1 LEHNFYFCGNNLKGL
16 DKGENCRSGIYGLFM
31 KKRSKRQLKG
41 QEVADLGQCFSVENA
56 VALLEKMP
64 KARFDETVELSIH
77 LNVDPKQ
84 SDQMVRGVVSLP
96 NGSGKRVRV
105 LVFTEKPEEAIAAG
119 ADFAGLEDLIE
130 KVQAG
135 WLDFDVAISTT
146 SAMKQVRNVARVL
159 GPRGLMPNPKSG
171 TVSDDVA
178 GAVREVK
185 AGRVEFKMDKTAN
198 MAVVVGKRS
207 FTVDKLVEN
216 IKTAVDA
223 ILKAKPA
230 SISGNFIKNVTLT
243 ATMAPGIR
251 LEQGFYNAVSG
262 GAL

>member
-1 LEHNFYFCGNNLKGL
+1 
-16 DKGENCRSGIYGLFM
+16 M

-41 QEVADLGQCFSVENA
+41 QEVADLSQRFSIENA

-96 NGSGKRVRV
+96 NGSGKHVRV
-105 LVFTEKPEEAIAAG
+105 LVFTERPEEAMAAG

-130 KVQAG
+130 KIQAG
-135 WLDFDVAISTT
+135 WLDFDVAIATT
-146 SAMKQVRNVARVL
+146 SAMKQVRNVARIL
-159 GPRGLMPNPKSG
+159 GPRGIMPNPKSG
-171 TVSDDVA
+171 TVSDDIVE
-178 GAVREVK
+178 AVREVK

-207 FTVDKLVEN
+207 FTADKLVEN
-216 IKTAVDA
+216 IKTAIDA

-230 SISGNFIKNVTLT
+230 SISGNFIKNVTLA
-243 ATMAPGIR
+243 ATMTLGIR
-251 LEQGFYNAVSG
+251 LEHGIYGTASEG
-262 GAL
+262 SL

>member
-1 LEHNFYFCGNNLKGL
+1 
-16 DKGENCRSGIYGLFM
+16 M

-41 QEVADLGQCFSVENA
+41 HEVADLSQYFSVENA
-56 VALLEKMP
+56 VALLERMP
-64 KARFDETVELSIH
+64 KARFDETVELALH
-77 LNVDPKQ
+77 LGVDPKQ
-84 SDQMVRGVVSLP
+84 SDQMVRGIVSLP

-105 LVFTEKPEEAIAAG
+105 LVFTEKPEEAMAAG

-130 KVQAG
+130 KIQSG

-146 SAMKQVRNVARVL
+146 SAMKQVRNVARIL
-159 GPRGLMPNPKSG
+159 GPRGIMPNPKSG

-178 GAVREVK
+178 GAVHEVK

-207 FTVDKLVEN
+207 FAADKLVEN
-216 IKTAVDA
+216 IGTAIDV
-223 ILKAKPA
+223 IVKAKPA
-230 SISGNFIKNVTLT
+230 SISGGFIKNMTLT

-251 LEQGFYNAVSG
+251 LERGIYSVGSG

>member
-1 LEHNFYFCGNNLKGL
+1 
-16 DKGENCRSGIYGLFM
+16 M

-41 QEVADLGQCFSVENA
+41 QEVADLGQSFSVENA
-56 VALLEKMP
+56 VALLERMP

-77 LNVDPKQ
+77 LGVDPKQ

-96 NGSGKRVRV
+96 NGSGKHVRV
-105 LVFTEKPEEAIAAG
+105 LVFTEKPEEAMAAG

-130 KVQAG
+130 RIQGG

-159 GPRGLMPNPKSG
+159 GPRGIMPNPKSG

-178 GAVREVK
+178 EAVREVK

-207 FTVDKLVEN
+207 FAADKLMEN
-216 IKTAVDA
+216 IKTAIDA
-223 ILKAKPA
+223 VLKAKPA

-251 LEQGFYNAVSG
+251 LEQGIYGMVSG
-262 GAL
+262 KTL